1 MSDFGMSFPK
11 QGGPVILINP
21 WDDGEDEGEGT
32 IIELELSLS
41 TKLPRDEVHTLVD
54 TWLTENNWE

>member
-1 MSDFGMSFPK
+1 MSDFRQSLPK
-11 QGGPVILINP
+11 QEGPVILINP

-41 TKLPRDEVHTLVD
+41 TKLTRDEVHTLVD